1 MLAYV
6 LKYLKGSIFLNAYAS
21 SIAEMIGKLSTIAVL
36 QYASLKRVFLVSLC
50 LSLTGIFLLIV
61 FSGSDSWIPLML
73 LIAKFGLSQ
82 AFVAAY
88 LSVVLLYPTIL
99 VSTAMGVCNLFA
111 RISTITAPLVA
122 EVKTPFNLMILF
134 AICFIA
140 LVASQCLKVPQSD
153 SNDIRPN
160 QEVST

>member
-1 MLAYV
+1 
-6 LKYLKGSIFLNAYAS
+6 
-21 SIAEMIGKLSTIAVL
+21 MIGKLSTIVVL
-36 QYASLKRVFLVSLC
+36 QYASLKRVFLVSFS

-122 EVKTPFNLMILF
+122 EVKTP
-134 AICFIA
+134 
-140 LVASQCLKVPQSD
+140 
-153 SNDIRPN
+153 
-160 QEVST
+160 